1 MKKKDLLV
9 SGLAL
14 FAMFFGAGNLIFPP
28 YLGLM
33 SGRLW
38 PLALLGFISIEVVM
52 SCLGIYALFYAGDG
66 PEAISNAVGK
76 KAGMLLNS
84 AAIFLTGIFIA
95 APRTA
100 ATTYEML
107 VKPINSHI
115 PLWAFSIVFFAVVY
129 LLTRRQTSL
138 VDVIGR
144 FLTPILT
151 ISILVLIVIGIMSP
165 DGKMHQPLTSQ
176 IMPLSI
182 QTGYQAMD
190 IITAAGFSLI
200 LGQNF
205 ANMGLHTRKERLK
218 AAAGT
223 CFIAGLILAAIYA
236 GLAYIGAALGVP
248 GLKDVS
254 QAALLVAITSQLLGS
269 FGVRLLGLI
278 TACACLTTC
287 VGLFGAT
294 ASYIDELSHG
304 KIKYSKAI
312 ILMTIINF
320 IICNLGLTRIIKFA
334 SPILTVIV
342 PPIIVILLLLL
353 ASKFVKAQL
362 IYQGAALGALVGG
375 FLVMLQD
382 SFKLL
387 PIVKEFPLYNYG
399 FGWIL
404 FAFIGGLLG
413 LVITKLKPQPVKETA

>member
-1 MKKKDLLV
+1 MKKNNLLV

-33 SGRLW
+33 SGTSW
-38 PLALLGFISIEVVM
+38 PLALLGFIGIEVVM
-52 SCLGIYALFYAGDG
+52 SCLGIFALFYAGDG
-66 PEAISNAVGK
+66 PEAISHAVGA
-76 KAGMLLNS
+76 KAGLLLNT

-107 VKPINSHI
+107 VKPMTSSV
-115 PLWAFSIVFFAVVY
+115 PLWAFSIIFFAVVY

-138 VDVIGR
+138 VDIIGR

-151 ISILVLIVIGIMSP
+151 ISILTLIVIGVFSP
-165 DGKMHQPLTSQ
+165 NSQSHVPLVDHL
-176 IMPLSI
+176 MEMSI

-190 IITAAGFSLI
+190 IISVAGFSLV

-205 ANMGLHTRKERLK
+205 TQMGLTSRKERLK
-218 AAAGT
+218 AAGGT
-223 CFIAGLILAAIYA
+223 CFIAGLLLAAIYA
-236 GLAYIGAALGVP
+236 GLCYLGANLAAP

-269 FGVRLLGLI
+269 WGVRLLGVI

-304 KIKYSKAI
+304 KINYGKAI
-312 ILMTIINF
+312 IGITIINF
-320 IICNLGLTRIIKFA
+320 LICNLGLTNIIKLA
-334 SPILTVIV
+334 SPILAIVVPPLMVIV
-342 PPIIVILLLLL
+342 VLLL
-353 ASKFVKAQL
+353 ASKHLPGQF
-362 IYQGAALGALVGG
+362 IYQGAALGAFIGG
-375 FLVMLQD
+375 FLVMLHD

-387 PIVKEFPLYNYG
+387 APLSHLPLYNYG
-399 FGWIL
+399 FGWL
-404 FAFIGGLLG
+404 SFALVGGLLG
-413 LVITKLKPQPVKETA
+413 LLMTKLHKTQIS